1 MCGIMKKVV
10 FIIMIFAAIS
20 PLWAQYSG
28 FSFNALMPNAI
39 EKTIIRELQFPA
51 SISYVETQTEHYFV
65 YHDGSIN
72 PLEVVEINPN
82 LYVKDFVISD
92 DTVFFCGRNPV
103 TDMGFVGHFEISSF
117 FSLTSSYTYTGN
129 PMFCP
134 YGHVAS
140 FNKMTTFSLN
150 GARKMG
156 LIGEDPTGQQVVAE
170 IRYSPSIS
178 TYDYTTGELPS
189 TSNETFMDIT
199 VTDNYVV
206 TAGFRTVNGMRGLN
220 VRVYSKNTMFQTGGS
235 QDSSAYFKSNNYVPF
250 YFYDDQLLLSHHQ
263 LDSFSLAAYV
273 WDTNTQPLA
282 ATYIGIYNIGAN
294 CYVSNALTAL
304 ASQYKQSGNWILRGM
319 TPVEQ
324 SSHFYLLQN
333 AEMPNYNNLVNMVF
347 EMNNNTFVSAVGGLY
362 KPIRVDSDLTLQSID
377 AHPSYT
383 GFVTNGNRVSDPPYL
398 RYYDATVNGVK
409 CTMQD
414 SVLFHFS
421 IVERKRA
428 HESFNLVFETDMN
441 FITYLGSYMQ
451 IPVDIEC
458 KE

>member
-1 MCGIMKKVV
+1 MKKVV
-10 FIIMIFAAIS
+10 FIMMIFAAIS

-134 YGHVAS
+134 NGHVAS

-178 TYDYTTGELPS
+178 TYDYTIGELPA
-189 TSNETFMDIT
+189 TSNETFMDIAL
-199 VTDNYVV
+199 TDNYVV
-206 TAGFRTVNGMRGLN
+206 TAGFRTVNNKRGIN
-220 VRVYSKNTMFQTGGS
+220 IRVYLKSTMLQVGVGP
-235 QDSSAYFKSNNYVPF
+235 QDSSACFTSTMGVSF
-250 YFYDDQLLLSHHQ
+250 DFYDDQLLLSHHK
-263 LDSFSLAAYV
+263 LDNFSLAAYA
-273 WDTNTQPLA
+273 WDTNIPPLA
-282 ATYIGIYNIGAN
+282 ATYIGIFNIGSTYSVTNAFT
-294 CYVSNALTAL
+294 ALT
-304 ASQYKQSGNWILRGM
+304 SQYKQSGNWMLRGL

-347 EMNNNTFVSAVGGLY
+347 EMDNNTFVSAAGGVY
-362 KPIRVDSDLTLQSID
+362 KPIRVNSDLTLQSID

-383 GFVTNGNRVSDPPYL
+383 GFVTNGNRASDPPYL
-398 RYYDATVNGVK
+398 KYYDATVNAVK

-414 SVLFHFS
+414 SVLFYAPTVLKHS
-421 IVERKRA
+421 P
-428 HESFNLVFETDMN
+428 HQYFNITYGTEMN

-451 IPVDIEC
+451 LPEEIEC